1 MEEDK
6 ASSSSSPP
14 HLSSSGPPPLKSTRL
29 PSPAPSSSSP
39 PPPLVAA
46 PAQFT
51 GPAGKI
57 ELPAPLTALVEKYSL
72 VHHHSLPYGNCGWI
86 SVGLALGWSPHLVAR
101 LYATFLQES
110 IDSILGWLFP
120 GQGDHRAEINS
131 ERKRLEDKKEAIF
144 QALQKGDVA
153 SNTNP
158 TATLERGA
166 WMGNDIDLK

>member
-1 MEEDK
+1 M
-6 ASSSSSPP
+6 
-14 HLSSSGPPPLKSTRL
+14 
-29 PSPAPSSSSP
+29 
-39 PPPLVAA
+39 
-46 PAQFT
+46 
-51 GPAGKI
+51 
-57 ELPAPLTALVEKYSL
+57 EKYGL
-72 VHHHSLPYGNCGWI
+72 VHHHSLPFGNCGWI

-110 IDSILGWLFP
+110 IEAILGWLFP

-131 ERKRLEDKKEAIF
+131 ERKRLEEKKEAIF